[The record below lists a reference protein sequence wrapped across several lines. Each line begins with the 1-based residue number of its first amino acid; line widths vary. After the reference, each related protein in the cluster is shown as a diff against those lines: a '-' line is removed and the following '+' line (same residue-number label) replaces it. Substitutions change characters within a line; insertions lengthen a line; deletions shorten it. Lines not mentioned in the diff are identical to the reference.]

1 MADPLRVRPG
11 ERVKLSKLDAG
22 FTGGLR
28 DGSETREKMRRDIEA
43 LAELQALLY
52 AARSNSVLVVLQG
65 IDTAGKDGTIRHVFT
80 GVNPQG
86 CRVASFKKPTEDEAA
101 HDYLWRVHREV
112 PGLGEMVI
120 FNRSHYESVLVERVH
135 RLVPESVW
143 RKRYAEIR
151 HFEKLLLRSGT
162 IVLKFFLNL
171 SKSEQKRRLEARLDD
186 PDKRWKSNPEDW
198 RERRL
203 WARYREAYEDMLSKT
218 STRHAPWFVI
228 PSDAKWYRNL
238 AVADRLAA
246 SLGEHEK
253 DWRRAVRARGNAA
266 LRAARRAPVTP

>member
-11 ERVKLSKLDAG
+11 ERVKLPKLDAG

-52 AARSNSVLVVLQG
+52 AARKNSVLVVLQG

-162 IVLKFFLNL
+162 IVMKFFLNL

-203 WARYREAYEDMLSKT
+203 WDRYREAFEDMLSKT

-246 SLGEHEK
+246 SLGRHEK
-253 DWRRAVRARGNAA
+253 KWRRAVRARGNAA
-266 LRAARRAPVTP
+266 IRAARRAP